1 MEWSSPL
8 KLSTSSIGTWC
19 VHVVTQSCQALCD
32 SMNWSPPASSVLAI
46 AQAKI
51 LEWVAI
57 SSSRASSQP
66 RNQTH
71 IPLGSCLVGRFFITE
86 PPMVCRS
93 SMATPL
99 LICPHCYCLPPPQ
112 ICPRHTAFLA
122 AFWIPQ
128 ICFVLS
134 LYSIFPSARNTLSS
148 KGSNPKECRSVSV
161 DTKEPAARTQH
172 DVGNYPSSEKW
183 SYSKKGYF
191 ISILAQLQSEPFRHN
206 SNYQNLIAAKSR
218 NAKHSIP
225 RL

>member
-134 LYSIFPSARNTLSS
+134 LYSIFPSARNTFAQTFIPLFLPSFHRATLGFTETSLLSG
-148 KGSNPKECRSVSV
+148 KIIDPIFFLP
-161 DTKEPAARTQH
+161 DH
-172 DVGNYPSSEKW
+172 LYPLYNKCM
-183 SYSKKGYF
+183 
-191 ISILAQLQSEPFRHN
+191 
-206 SNYQNLIAAKSR
+206 
-218 NAKHSIP
+218 
-225 RL
+225 

>member
-134 LYSIFPSARNTLSS
+134 LYSIFPSARNTFAQTFIPLFLPSFHRVTLGFTETSLLSG
-148 KGSNPKECRSVSV
+148 KIIDPIFFC
-161 DTKEPAARTQH
+161 
-172 DVGNYPSSEKW
+172 
-183 SYSKKGYF
+183 
-191 ISILAQLQSEPFRHN
+191 
-206 SNYQNLIAAKSR
+206 LITYTLCIT
-218 NAKHSIP
+218 NACNVNN
-225 RL
+225 